1 VTFTLNQLIGDYW
14 SVGGQYRLTRAELSR
29 DFVDIP
35 DSAFVLDF
43 DPRQTLESVLHQ
55 LNLFCIFN
63 HPSGFFSQIDAIWSS
78 QSNRGYTPDEP
89 GDDFWQFNL
98 FAGYRF
104 PRRNAEIRVGLLN
117 LTDQNYRLNPLTLY
131 NELPRERT
139 LTVRLQLNF

>member
-1 VTFTLNQLIGDYW
+1 MTFTLNQLIGDEW
-14 SVGGQYRLTRAELSR
+14 SVGGRYRLTRAELTP

-35 DSAFVLDF
+35 DSVLRF
-43 DPRQTLESVLHQ
+43 DPRQELESVLHQ

-63 HPSGFFSQIDAIWSS
+63 HPSGFFSRIDAIWSS
-78 QSNRGYTPDEP
+78 QSNRGYTPDQP
-89 GDDFWQFNL
+89 GDDFWQFNV

-104 PRRNAEIRVGLLN
+104 PRRKAELRVGILN

-139 LTVRLQLNF
+139 LTVRFQFNF